1 MAQSKAK
8 DSSWTATHRYG
19 DVYECSNG
27 GTVALSHS
35 ERGLR
40 VAQASLE
47 EDGSDGALLQ
57 LKVIEGK
64 LSAIAAAGP
73 PPIEAPAEAPAEDAV
88 ETEAGEE

>member
-19 DVYECSNG
+19 DVYECS
-27 GTVALSHS
+27 VALSHS

-40 VAQASLE
+40 VAKASLE
-47 EDGSDGALLQ
+47 EDGSDGALIQ

>member
-40 VAQASLE
+40 VAKASLE
-47 EDGSDGALLQ
+47 EDGSDGALIQ
-57 LKVIEGK
+57 LKVIEAK
-64 LSAIAAAGP
+64 LAAISAAGT
-73 PPIEAPAEAPAEDAV
+73 PPIEAPAKDAV
-88 ETEAGEE
+88 ETEVVEE